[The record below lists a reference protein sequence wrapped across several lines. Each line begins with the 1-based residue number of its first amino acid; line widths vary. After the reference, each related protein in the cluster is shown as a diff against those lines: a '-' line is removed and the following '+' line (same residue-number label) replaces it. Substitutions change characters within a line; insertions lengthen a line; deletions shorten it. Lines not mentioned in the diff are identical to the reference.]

1 MSVRSDNFAG
11 ERIDRLAQAGGQ
23 GRLYLVDRCVD
34 VAVADKRVR
43 LGCRIGSEFIGFVFF
58 E

>member
-11 ERIDRLAQAGGQ
+11 ERIGGLAQAGGE
-23 GRLYLVDRCVD
+23 GCLDLVDRRVD
-34 VAVADKRVR
+34 AAVAGKRVR
-43 LGCRIGSEFIGFVFF
+43 SGCRIGSEFIEFVVF